1 MSETKAMS
9 SVKSQILGLTKTVY
23 SFDYNG
29 QTVHFK
35 LPTIKQTAIF
45 NSENPNYHTDLLIAL
60 LVNETGSSIFTEED
74 RAALED
80 MPADFSMK
88 LLQAMGEVQNQ
99 KKE

>member
-1 MSETKAMS
+1 MTDTKTMS

-45 NSENPNYHTDLLIAL
+45 NSENPNYHTDSLIAL
-60 LVNETGSSIFTEED
+60 LVNETGVVDQIIRLNATAPRLS
-74 RAALED
+74 AALR
-80 MPADFSMK
+80 DFLANRHTQSYDF
-88 LLQAMGEVQNQ
+88 V
-99 KKE
+99 

>member
-1 MSETKAMS
+1 MTDTKTMS

-60 LVNETGSSIFTEED
+60 LVNETGVVDQIIRLNATAPRLS
-74 RAALED
+74 AALR
-80 MPADFSMK
+80 DFLANRHTQSYDF
-88 LLQAMGEVQNQ
+88 V
-99 KKE
+99 